1 MRQYLEPAVMPN
13 VRSVDQSLINTVN
26 SSLSIDKLLQV
37 DSADNMRKVSSVSV
51 TSNETVDTS
60 NNNSRSKGRRR
71 WGLNIT
77 NKSGSVKSNKSDK
90 SGDDSRQSSGRS
102 RGKSGMGAMLA
113 NLHGLTRSRPDML
126 SESVSDVFSAPT
138 KIPRESLGNYL
149 ENKLTEGEV
158 VKEFEKI
165 PKKKSECNVTV
176 ANLAENIARNRFK
189 DVVPYDENR
198 VKITNEKDN
207 KFGYVNAS
215 HISATVGNSQV
226 GSKYFNKHSNIF
238 VS

>member
-13 VRSVDQSLINTVN
+13 VRSVDESLINTVN

-37 DSADNMRKVSSVSV
+37 DSAVDNMRKVSNVSV
-51 TSNETVDTS
+51 TSSETVDTS

-77 NKSGSVKSNKSDK
+77 NKSGSVKSNKSEKSEK
-90 SGDDSRQSSGRS
+90 SGEDSRQSSGRS
-102 RGKSGMGAMLA
+102 RGKTGMGAMLA

-165 PKKKSECNVTV
+165 PKKKSECNVSV
-176 ANLAENIARNRFK
+176 ANLAENIARNRFR

-226 GSKYFNKHSNIF
+226 SSKHVN
-238 VS
+238 